1 VYKFWRGAEF
11 SWKEAGA
18 AMLLP
23 SVASSENAW
32 FEGVLRRSC
41 DATCIT
47 CISIYSS
54 GATSGRKHCE
64 FSQDQVMSSS
74 VALTQS
80 HCSSKSELYARRNGV
95 GLGKWK
101 MMSDEGGRKEKWREE
116 VETCSLS
123 NNITALPYLRS
134 LLYSLLTL
142 PGGWGS
148 ANFA

>member
-116 VETCSLS
+116 VKTCSLS